1 MIASSRPFVTRLAAS
16 CLLLLAACGQKGP
29 PLAPLRLVPAAAT
42 EVSVRRVEDRA
53 RVRLVL
59 PSANA
64 NGPGPVEIDRVE
76 IFAVTVGP
84 GVPPPPDR
92 DLMTRPYLVG
102 QIQVRPAPVEGEA
115 PTEGDTRPAPGEPV
129 TFEEALTAQVLTPA
143 PLPSATAVE
152 APAPAAPPGTPAADP
167 AAGEKPA
174 ADATAGKPAPAAK
187 PATAGKPATAATT
200 GEKPAADATEGTG
213 KPAPESGPDG
223 TPAAAA
229 PAAAKPPAHP
239 VRLYVARGV
248 TRGGR
253 PGPPST
259 RVSLPVLPVP
269 PPPTAIAARSTEA
282 AVVLEW
288 TPPAAAPDASYNIY
302 AGEEL
307 ARPVNV
313 SPLEAVTFEHAVPF
327 GEERCY
333 RVRSVAISG
342 DVLIEGTPSEPTC
355 ITPRDTF
362 PPAAPQ
368 GLAAVPTPGQISL
381 VWDANT
387 EKDLAGYLV
396 LRGDA
401 PDGPLRALT
410 ATPIR
415 ETSYRDA
422 AVTPGNRYIYAV
434 VAVDTATPP
443 NTSAQSAQLEETA
456 R

>member
-143 PLPSATAVE
+143 PL
-152 APAPAAPPGTPAADP
+152 
-167 AAGEKPA
+167 A
-174 ADATAGKPAPAAK
+174 ADATAGKPAPAEK

-200 GEKPAADATEGTG
+200 GGKPTADATEGTG
-213 KPAPESGPDG
+213 KTAAESGPDG
-223 TPAAAA
+223 TPAAAD

-313 SPLEAVTFEHAVPF
+313 SPLPAVTFEHAVPF

>member
-1 MIASSRPFVTRLAAS
+1 MIACSRPLVTRLAAS

-53 RVRLVL
+53 RLRLVL
-59 PSANA
+59 PTANA
-64 NGPGPVEIDRVE
+64 NGPGPVELDRIE

-84 GVPPPPDR
+84 GVPPPPNR

-102 QIQVRPAPVEGEA
+102 QIEVRPAPVEGEA
-115 PTEGDTRPAPGEPV
+115 PSEGDTRPAPGEPA
-129 TFEEALTAQVLTPA
+129 TFEEQLTAQVLTPA
-143 PLPSATAVE
+143 PLP
-152 APAPAAPPGTPAADP
+152 AATPAADP
-167 AAGEKPA
+167 AAGKPA
-174 ADATAGKPAPAAK
+174 PAGKPAAAG
-187 PATAGKPATAATT
+187 AT
-200 GEKPAADATEGTG
+200 GEKPAADAAAGKG
-213 KPAPESGPDG
+213 KPAAEWAPGGIPAAD
-223 TPAAAA
+223 PAAAKGA
-229 PAAAKPPAHP
+229 EAAAKPPAHP

-269 PPPTAIAARSTEA
+269 PPPAAVAARSTEA

-288 TPPAAAPDASYNIY
+288 TPPPTVPDASYNVY

-307 ARPVNV
+307 ARPLNV
-313 SPLEAVTFEHAVPF
+313 SPLSAATFEHAVPF

-342 DVLIEGTPSEPTC
+342 DVLIEGMPSEPTC

-368 GLAAVPTPGQISL
+368 GLVAVPTAGQISL
-381 VWDANT
+381 IWDANA

-410 ATPIR
+410 ATPIP

-422 AVTPGNRYIYAV
+422 TVTPGNRYIYAV